1 MLGYIFTLVFD
12 PETVDQLVPTLMETF
27 GVLPEDQVLV
37 LLDKY
42 ISKHKHRWNH
52 YYKHK

>member
-42 ISKHKHRWNH
+42 I
-52 YYKHK
+52 